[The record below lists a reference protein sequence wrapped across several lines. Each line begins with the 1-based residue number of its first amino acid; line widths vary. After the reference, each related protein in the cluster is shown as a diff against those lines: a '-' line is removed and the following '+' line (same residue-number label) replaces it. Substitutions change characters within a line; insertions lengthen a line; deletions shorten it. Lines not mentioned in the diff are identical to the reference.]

1 MAVKKMVY
9 KHLNSLG
16 FKKYGH
22 NYVKRIGA
30 TNCYGMV
37 AVERDRHYTYT
48 DEGKS
53 IETGWCTRVECDK
66 TFYDVRCEVVYVAPD
81 LSQQELTE
89 FFKEADVTYSLNEVS
104 SCDKHKF
111 FKASDEDDER
121 LVSALLKIF
130 YELFYN
136 PVYENKGRCRIA
148 FDDNVSLFSYVKAF
162 YQAGITAEVM
172 FSETLAKMAFDEEKY
187 EEALYYA
194 KITMIIC
201 RSSEFD
207 CVCALN
213 NFDKV
218 YADIK
223 RSNGEFM
230 ADILNIYETS
240 AKRIYESLI
249 K

>member
-37 AVERDRHYTYT
+37 AVERDRHYTYI
-48 DEGKS
+48 DERQS
-53 IETGWCTRVECDK
+53 IETGWHTSVACDK
-66 TFYDVRCEVVYVAPD
+66 TFYDIRCEVVYVAPD
-81 LSQQELTE
+81 LSQKELNE

-121 LVSALLKIF
+121 LVSALLKFF

-162 YQAGITAEVM
+162 YQVGKTAEVM
-172 FSETLAKMAFDEEKY
+172 FSETLAKMSFDEEKY

-194 KITMIIC
+194 KMTMILC
-201 RSSEFD
+201 RSNKFD
-207 CVCALN
+207 YAYALN

-218 YADIK
+218 YDNIK
-223 RSNGEFM
+223 RSNSEFTE
-230 ADILNIYETS
+230 DILNIYETS
-240 AKRIYESLI
+240 AKKICESLI